1 MELHDYMQTL
11 VVTGVGG
18 GGRKQENVFKLKM
31 YK

>member
-1 MELHDYMQTL
+1 MELHDYMQSICSH
-11 VVTGVGG
+11 GG